1 MNLQAKNNRGFSL
14 IEVMVTL
21 LLLTVGMLGLVVMQ
35 GRGIQYTTD
44 AAQRNNALML
54 ANEAMEMMRAA
65 GANDAD
71 ANYLFDE
78 LPPSEDCEDDIDA
91 GAVDKQLGCWAKRVR
106 LLLPDAE
113 TLKGEFQACRST
125 APKTCGNDGSA
136 FMVQVAWRAAG
147 DDCMDDSPEAG
158 NDPSICRLY
167 LQGEL

>member
-1 MNLQAKNNRGFSL
+1 MSNQTRKNRGFSL

-44 AAQRNNALML
+44 SAQRNNALML

-65 GANDAD
+65 GAKDAD
-71 ANYLFDE
+71 AHYLFNE
-78 LPPSEDCEDDIDA
+78 LPPSEDCENELDA
-91 GAVDKQLGCWAKRVR
+91 SAVDKQLGCWAKRVR

-113 TLKGEFQACRST
+113 ALKGEFQVCRSN
-125 APKTCGNDGSA
+125 APKTCANNGSA

-158 NDPSICRLY
+158 NDPSICRLH